1 MADYYNRDYNNCDY
15 NLTGAAMFINRE
27 TELDQLEKRFL
38 SKKAELFVL
47 YGRRRIGKTELLR
60 TFCEG
65 KSHIYFVATFS
76 SDQEQL
82 MAFSQAVWGFS
93 HADVPEGFTYPSWD
107 ATFRALAELP
117 GRPVVVLDE
126 FTYLIGGNK
135 AIPSI
140 LQKAW
145 DELLQ
150 HTQIFLV
157 LCGSYIG
164 MMEKEVLGYQAAL
177 YGRRTGSILLQP
189 LSLPAAGLFFPN
201 FSPLKIIESWAVL
214 GGMPYYLLAFADGED
229 LSTNILQIILNPQ
242 GLLYNEPRLL
252 LMEELRE
259 PRNYFSILRAIAQ
272 GRTRLNEIV
281 QAAQVGTAATT
292 NRYLD
297 ILQQMQIV
305 TRIVPVTEKRP
316 DKSRKGIYRITDHFL
331 RFWFRYVHPNQSSLD
346 LGLADAVLNNQ
357 IQPTFGQFVS
367 YAFVEASRNYIARLA
382 RMGKL
387 PFVPERIGNWW
398 DWEAEVDVVAF
409 SESEKTLLVGECKWS
424 NQAVGTNVLDE
435 LKRNATLLIKTGS
448 WERVLYVLFAKNG
461 FTETMSILAQE
472 EGLILVE
479 GAELLS

>member
-1 MADYYNRDYNNCDY
+1 
-15 NLTGAAMFINRE
+15 MFINRE
-27 TELDQLEKRFL
+27 TELDQLEKRFV
-38 SKKAELFVL
+38 SEKAELFVL
-47 YGRRRIGKTELLR
+47 YGRRRVGKTELLR

-76 SDQEQL
+76 SDRDQL

-93 HADVPEGFTYPSWD
+93 HTDVPEGFTYPSWD
-107 ATFRALAELP
+107 AAFRELAELP

-145 DELLQ
+145 DERLQ
-150 HTQIFLV
+150 HTQVFLV

-177 YGRRTGSILLQP
+177 YGRRTGNILLQP
-189 LSLPAAGLFFPN
+189 LSLPAAGLFFPA
-201 FSPLKIIESWAVL
+201 FSPLQIIEAWAVL
-214 GGMPYYLLAFADGED
+214 GGMPYYLLAFAEADD
-229 LSTNILQIILNPQ
+229 LFSNISQIVLHPQ

-259 PRNYFSILRAIAQ
+259 PRNYFSILRAVAQ
-272 GRTRLNEIV
+272 GRTRLNEIA
-281 QAAQVGTAATT
+281 QAAQVGTAVTT

-297 ILQQMQIV
+297 ILQQMQII
-305 TRIVPVTEKRP
+305 TRTVPVTEKRP
-316 DKSRKGIYRITDHFL
+316 DKSRKGVYRITDHFL
-331 RFWFRYVHPNQSSLD
+331 RFWFRYVHPHQSSLD
-346 LGLADAVLNNQ
+346 LGLANEVMANQ

-367 YAFVEASRNYIARLA
+367 YAFEEACRNYVAQLA

-387 PFVPERIGNWW
+387 PFVPERIGSWW
-398 DWEAEVDVVAF
+398 DREAEVDVVALN
-409 SESEKTLLVGECKWS
+409 ESDNTLLVGECKWS
-424 NQAVGTNVLDE
+424 NKLVGTNVLDD
-435 LKRNATLLIKTGS
+435 LKRNATSLLKIGS
-448 WERVLYVLFAKNG
+448 WERVFYVLFAKVG
-461 FTETMSILAQE
+461 YTETMSVLAQE

-479 GAELLS
+479 GAELVS